1 MSRLNEAK
9 AETETKYGV
18 DMAINI
24 EDFNEVECELVQSGY
39 NSLDISSI
47 WKDKKLLKK
56 IISDIEESRNLSI
69 EELEK
74 RLGIC

>member
-1 MSRLNEAK
+1 MK
-9 AETETKYGV
+9 K
-18 DMAINI
+18 DKMAINI

>member
-1 MSRLNEAK
+1 
-9 AETETKYGV
+9 
-18 DMAINI
+18 MAINI

>member
-1 MSRLNEAK
+1 
-9 AETETKYGV
+9 
-18 DMAINI
+18 MAINI

-39 NSLDISSI
+39 NSLEISSI

-56 IISDIEESRNLSI
+56 TISDIEESRNLSTK
-69 EELEK
+69 ELKK